1 MPYDVCDVENFEN
14 ANHKYKMQKFCE
26 LGHPFFG
33 TLHILFIRLAT
44 NKILKV
50 FL

>member
-1 MPYDVCDVENFEN
+1 MCDTENFEN
-14 ANHKYKMQKFCE
+14 VNHMDKMQKFCE

-33 TLHILFIRLAT
+33 TLHILFTRPVT
-44 NKILKV
+44 NKIRKE